1 MRCAIYIRVSTD
13 KEEQKASLKYQK
25 ELFYKFIEEKEWDI
39 YEFYVD
45 VQSGTTAKR
54 KNLQRMIEYAQDKKF
69 DIILAKELSRL
80 ARNGEL
86 SYKIK
91 NLCENQGI
99 HIITLDNAINTLTGN
114 TNMFGLY
121 AWMYEQESQ
130 NTSNRVKET
139 LKTRAKNG
147 LFKGSNPP
155 YGYEVREGKLYIR
168 NDETSEIVRRIF
180 REYLEGS
187 GRESIARRLYNDG
200 IRTPA
205 DVAGKINAS
214 DKWNDSTIKLI
225 LTNPHY
231 VGDLV
236 QGRTTT
242 VSVTNKKRKKQDKE
256 DMYIIENTH
265 EAIISRDMFEAVEN
279 LMKQRKKFI
288 TAPKLH
294 LFTNI
299 LFCAD
304 CGKGLW
310 FRSNR
315 QDGYICG
322 SYARHGTKSC
332 SAHTIKE
339 NFLKETILYDIR
351 KLIQEIDKEQYL
363 NELEAK
369 SKRSKKDIQQKLD
382 KINKHVDVLKNRKKK
397 FIKMLADEKIKH
409 DEYLYMVEDNNT
421 ELAQLVEKKN
431 ELLLMLESEQV
442 MDNIDK
448 LKQELLQFLNFDEL
462 TSEILHRLIN
472 RIDVKEDGTPVI
484 HYRFAAP
491 TFE

>member
-13 KEEQKASLKYQK
+13 KEEQKASLKYQQ
-25 ELFYKFIEEKEWDI
+25 ELFYKFIEEKGWDVH
-39 YEFYVD
+39 EFYID

-54 KNLQRMIEYAQDKKF
+54 KNLQKMIEDAQDKKF

-91 NLCENQGI
+91 NLCENRGI
-99 HIITLDNAINTLTGN
+99 HIITLDNAINTMTGN

-139 LKTRAKNG
+139 LRTRAKKG
-147 LFKGSNPP
+147 LFKGSNAP
-155 YGYEVREGKLYIR
+155 YGYELKDGKLYVR
-168 NDETSEIVRRIF
+168 NDETPNIVRRIF

-187 GRESIARRLYNDG
+187 GRESIARRLYNEG
-200 IRTPA
+200 IKTPA
-205 DVAGKINAS
+205 DVAGKVNAN

-231 VGDLV
+231 LGDLV

-242 VSVTNKKRKKQDKE
+242 VSVTSKKRKQQAE
-256 DMYIIENTH
+256 DDRFIVKNTH
-265 EAIISRDMFEAVEN
+265 EAIISQDMFDAVQN
-279 LMKQRKKFI
+279 QMKQRTKFI

-294 LFTNI
+294 LFTNT

-304 CGKGLW
+304 CGKGMW

-315 QDGYICG
+315 KNGYICG
-322 SYARHGTKSC
+322 NYARHGKKAC

-339 NFLKETILYDIR
+339 NFLKETILHDVR
-351 KLIQEIDKEQYL
+351 TLLKQIDREHYIK
-363 NELEAK
+363 ELEAASKK
-369 SKRSKKDIQQKLD
+369 SKKAIQQKLD
-382 KINKHVDVLKNRKKK
+382 RLHTQIDVLKSRKKNY
-397 FIKMLADEKIKH
+397 INMLADQKISH
-409 DEYLYMVEDNNT
+409 NDYLEMIEDNNN
-421 ELAQLVEKKN
+421 ELNALIEKKN
-431 ELLLMLESEQV
+431 DLLSLSESEQV
-442 MDNIDK
+442 IDNIDN
-448 LKQELLQFLNFDEL
+448 LKKELLQFLNFDEL
-462 TSEILHRLIN
+462 TPEILHRLIN
-472 RIDVKEDGTPVI
+472 RIEVKADGTPII

-491 TFE
+491 LLE

>member
-1 MRCAIYIRVSTD
+1 MFNP
-13 KEEQKASLKYQK
+13 EQQ
-25 ELFYKFIEEKEWDI
+25 
-39 YEFYVD
+39 
-45 VQSGTTAKR
+45 QRR
-54 KNLQRMIEYAQDKKF
+54 KNLQRMIEDAHAKKF

-187 GRESIARRLYNDG
+187 GRESIARRLYNEG

-242 VSVTNKKRKKQDKE
+242 VSVTSKKRKKQDKD
-256 DMYIIENTH
+256 DMFIIENTH
-265 EAIISRDMFEAVEN
+265 EAIISRDMFEAVQN

-315 QDGYICG
+315 QNGYICG
-322 SYARHGTKSC
+322 SYARHGKKSC

-351 KLIQEIDKEQYL
+351 KLVQEIDKEQYL
-363 NELEAK
+363 KELEAK
-369 SKRSKKDIQQKLD
+369 SKKSKKDIQQKLD
-382 KINKHVDVLKNRKKK
+382 KLNKQIDILKNRKKN

-409 DEYLYMVEDNNT
+409 DEYLDMVEDNNT

-431 ELLLMLESEQV
+431 EMLLMLESEQV
-442 MDNIDK
+442 IDNIDK
-448 LKQELLQFLNFDEL
+448 LKQELLQFLNFEEL
-462 TSEILHRLIN
+462 TPEILHPLIN
-472 RIDVKEDGTPVI
+472 RIDVKKDGTPVI